1 MNSGRKIILTI
12 ITGLLIVAGVFFY
25 LKNNPEKVQP
35 SQPTD
40 NINDVTENTK
50 PETAEPETKPEIDIQ
65 YTTLTIATNPRKEI
79 TDAVGKE
86 NVDMVLALNRIN
98 MNKIQKGA
106 VLTIPTS
113 WYGVDMMTL
122 SPYPKEIERIKDISK
137 FIFVSQRVQAFGLYE
152 NGHLVRWG
160 PVSTGKKSTPTPSKL
175 YFANWKQKVTISN
188 IDDTWIMPW
197 NVNFAN
203 FDGMSLHQYE
213 LPGYAA
219 SHSCVR
225 LFEADA
231 MFIYDWV
238 NQWTL
243 TPKDQVA
250 TYGTP
255 VLIFGTYGY
264 GQKPPWKH
272 LLEDPSATTI
282 TDNEINEQLDQYLPD
297 IQNKTLTKST
307 EKPTTDVVGQAV
319 N

>member
-1 MNSGRKIILTI
+1 MNSGRKIILII

-25 LKNNPEKVQP
+25 LKNNSEKVQP
-35 SQPTD
+35 SQPAD
-40 NINDVTENTK
+40 NVGNVAED
-50 PETAEPETKPEIDIQ
+50 PEPQTAEPETKPELNIQ
-65 YTTLTIATNPRKEI
+65 YTTITMGTNPRKEI
-79 TDAVGKE
+79 TYAVGKE

-98 MNKIQKGA
+98 MHKIQKGA
-106 VLTIPTS
+106 VLSVPTA
-113 WYGVDMMTL
+113 WTGVDMMAL
-122 SPYPKEIERIKDISK
+122 SPYPTRIDRIKDISK

-152 NGHLVRWG
+152 NGQLVRWG
-160 PVSTGKKSTPTPSKL
+160 PVSTGKKATQTPSKL

-243 TPKDQVA
+243 TPKDQIA

-272 LLEDPSATTI
+272 LSEDPSATTI
-282 TDNEINEQLDQYLPD
+282 TDSEINEQLDLYLPD
-297 IQNKTLTKST
+297 IQSKTLTKST
-307 EKPTTDVVGQAV
+307 EKPTTDVAGQTV

>member
-1 MNSGRKIILTI
+1 MNSGRKIILII
-12 ITGLLIVAGVFFY
+12 ITGLLIVAGAFFY
-25 LKNNPEKVQP
+25 LKNNSEKVQL
-35 SQPTD
+35 SQPAD
-40 NINDVTENTK
+40 NVNNVAENTE
-50 PETAEPETKPEIDIQ
+50 PQTAEPETKPELNIQ
-65 YTTLTIATNPRKEI
+65 YTTLTIGTNPRKEI

-106 VLTIPTS
+106 VLSVPTD
-113 WYGVDMMTL
+113 WTGVDMMAL
-122 SPYPKEIERIKDISK
+122 SPYPTRIDRIKDISK

-152 NGHLVRWG
+152 NGQLVRWG
-160 PVSTGKKSTPTPSKL
+160 PVSTGKKATQTPSKL

-231 MFIYDWV
+231 MFIYNWV

-243 TPKDQVA
+243 TPKDQIA

-255 VLIFGTYGY
+255 VLVFGTYGY

-272 LLEDPSATTI
+272 LSEDPSATTI
-282 TDNEINEQLDQYLPD
+282 TDSEINEQLDLYLPD
-297 IQNKTLTKST
+297 IQSKTLTEST
-307 EKPTTDVVGQAV
+307 LPKTEIVIV